1 MAKKK
6 QSATTVSSASG
17 SAKRSPLSNTA
28 IRLFGAILAFVG
40 ILLCISQSS
49 VVNMMLTVFAV
60 GCLLGGFF
68 VAVSNLRK
76 MISSKN
82 TSGEV
87 MLYFFIGIIVF
98 ILGVLLLVF
107 QSEIS
112 KWFIIIV
119 GALIA
124 IYGLAMLIKF
134 LIRRRGKRALVFDV
148 IISILTIIVGILI
161 ALLSVGDIAGAE
173 GGICYYIFGA
183 LATAVGVIELIA
195 Y

>member
-17 SAKRSPLSNTA
+17 TAKRSPLSNTA

-40 ILLCISQSS
+40 ILLCIAQSS

-76 MISSKN
+76 MISSKS
-82 TSGEV
+82 TAGDV
-87 MLYFFIGIIVF
+87 LLYFFIGIIVL
-98 ILGVLLLVF
+98 ILGVLLIVF
-107 QSEIS
+107 KSEVS

-124 IYGLAMLIKF
+124 VYGLAMLIKC
-134 LIRRRGKRALVFDV
+134 LIRRRSKKALIFDIV
-148 IISILTIIVGILI
+148 IAILTIIAGVLI
-161 ALLSVGDIAGAE
+161 ALLSMGEVSGAE
-173 GGICYYIFGA
+173 GGICYYIFGSI
-183 LATAVGVIELIA
+183 ATVVGVTELIA